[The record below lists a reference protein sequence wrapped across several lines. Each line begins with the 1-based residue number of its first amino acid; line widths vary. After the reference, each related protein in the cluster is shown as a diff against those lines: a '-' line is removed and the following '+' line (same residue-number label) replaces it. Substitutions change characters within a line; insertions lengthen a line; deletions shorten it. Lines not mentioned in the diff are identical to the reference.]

1 MKVSCQPPVAPQ
13 DGQVSG
19 STGLQNK
26 MVLSGHTCCASTCR
40 PRTSIRAK
48 VFRSA
53 AVILGVAGAG
63 EVASDMSLVRCEE
76 WTRHSHPPSGK
87 APYVYSPSKRGP
99 TLNWEEPH
107 YYHARRGEPAQS
119 ARPTLSSTL
128 GQRTGEALS
137 YKRKG
142 RRERH
147 GVWSVVVS
155 WNRMGL
161 ALAARGNGREG
172 VQQGI
177 Q

>member
-1 MKVSCQPPVAPQ
+1 MT
-13 DGQVSG
+13 GQFARQRSHQRCD
-19 STGLQNK
+19 L
-26 MVLSGHTCCASTCR
+26 GHR
-40 PRTSIRAK
+40 R
-48 VFRSA
+48 F
-53 AVILGVAGAG
+53 VILARLRIRTVKQFQVGFLAPLDLDDATESAEAAITHTLAWSVEYRDEARVLTTETAG
-63 EVASDMSLVRCEE
+63 L
-76 WTRHSHPPSGK
+76 TRS
-87 APYVYSPSKRGP
+87 
-99 TLNWEEPH
+99 
-107 YYHARRGEPAQS
+107 
-119 ARPTLSSTL
+119 L